1 MHETGGMLIFTQMAV
16 GRVLRRR
23 IFGAA
28 VLGAAVLLLVLGQ
41 TILQPHLNGLGFL
54 IYWLLCLVLTGVA
67 VGVALRDARETRIQ
81 VKQERRE
88 LLEQT
93 IKDIQEEAAR
103 KQRGK
108 KR

>member
-1 MHETGGMLIFTQMAV
+1 MAV

-28 VLGAAVLLLVLGQ
+28 VLGTAVLMLVLGQ
-41 TILQPHLNGLGFL
+41 TILLGYLNGLGFL
-54 IYWLLCLVLTGVA
+54 LYWLTCLVLTGVA
-67 VGVALRDARETRIQ
+67 VGVALTDARETRIQ

-93 IKDIQEEAAR
+93 IKDIQEEAAQKQKR
-103 KQRGK
+103 KQR
-108 KR
+108 